1 MTHRTPDYTTPR
13 RPRPGRPNRPI
24 DDGGLT
30 EQADLVRESW
40 EKLLRVRP
48 V

>member
-13 RPRPGRPNRPI
+13 RPRPSRPVSN
-24 DDGGLT
+24 DGGVA
-30 EQADLVRESW
+30 EAADLVRESW

-48 V
+48 L